1 MKLIEWICK
10 GGLDMKP
17 VAVVTTLSF
26 ALSGCGSS
34 APIQRV
40 SDSHSNFGSVYK
52 GETTIIRTDTSGAT
66 QYRAF
71 SQGGTGFVSIS
82 AVRSDAENRA
92 DEFCKQE
99 NKVARTLSEQMSTP
113 PYVLGNFPKMEI
125 IFICIEKPNAATTT
139 GTGSNGKP
147 SATDKL
153 RELNSMHEQ
162 GLITDAEYQQKRK
175 QLIDNL

>member
-40 SDSHSNFGSVYK
+40 SDSQSNFGSVYK
-52 GETTIIRTDTSGAT
+52 GETTIIRTDTSRAT

-82 AVRSDAENRA
+82 AVRSDAESRA
-92 DEFCKQE
+92 NEFCKQE
-99 NKVARTLSEQMSTP
+99 NRVARTLSEQMSTP

-125 IFICIEKPNAATTT
+125 IFICVEKPDTTT
-139 GTGSNGKP
+139 EKNPGDKP

-153 RELNSMHEQ
+153 KELNSIHEQ

-175 QLIDNL
+175 QILDGL

>member
-1 MKLIEWICK
+1 MKR
-10 GGLDMKP
+10 
-17 VAVVTTLSF
+17 AVIVTTLAF
-26 ALSGCGSS
+26 ALVSCGSS

-40 SDSHSNFGSVYK
+40 SDSQSNFGSVYR

-99 NKVARTLSEQMSTP
+99 NRVARTLSEQMSTP

-125 IFICIEKPNAATTT
+125 IFICVEEPSTTT
-139 GTGSNGKP
+139 ATGASSTDKP
-147 SATDKL
+147 SAADKL
-153 RELNSMHEQ
+153 KELESMHKQ
-162 GLITDAEYQQKRK
+162 GLITNAEYQQKRK
-175 QLIDNL
+175 QILDGF

>member
-1 MKLIEWICK
+1 MKRTVV
-10 GGLDMKP
+10 
-17 VAVVTTLSF
+17 VATLAF
-26 ALSGCGSS
+26 MLAACGSS

-40 SDSHSNFGSVYK
+40 SDSQSNFGSVYK

-125 IFICIEKPNAATTT
+125 IFICVEKPSTTTAT
-139 GTGSNGKP
+139 GTGSTDKP

-153 RELNSMHEQ
+153 KELDSMHKQ
-162 GLITDAEYQQKRK
+162 GLITDAEYQQKKK
-175 QLIDNL
+175 QILDGF